1 MKITNELF
9 EWYLNQTSDSKEV
22 LAKSEELGF
31 DNPAD
36 FEEDIYIWAVNHGDK
51 EQVMKFY
58 EMDESEYASSRE
70 LWADE
75 MERGAK

>member
-1 MKITNELF
+1 MKLTNEIF
-9 EWYLNQTSDSKEV
+9 NRYMNAQDKEIIA
-22 LAKSEELGF
+22 LSEELGY

-36 FEEDIYIWAVNHGDK
+36 FEEDIYIWSVNHGEK

-58 EMDESEYASSRE
+58 EMNETEYLDSRE

-75 MERGAK
+75 KERGTK